1 MDVRGRFMP
10 QIRQA
15 RRAPAKRAP
24 VPRTRQRAAPR
35 RADGSAWTMKLGAW
49 AHARM
54 RAAQHD
60 NVTRKILFGAT
71 LVSVI
76 AILIVLA
83 AGLGVLD
90 NMGRSISTSAANTA
104 RSMGLA
110 VKVVNVQAP
119 IGLEMSEHQRA
130 EVQAI
135 AGIIPEEVMFGVNP
149 NQIRARVADLPW
161 VENVMVRR
169 LWPDQ
174 IQIVITPRA
183 ASALW
188 QENGKLTYMD
198 ATGRKLGGANV
209 SSAKGLALVVGPNA
223 GPAAPALFA
232 ALAPYRE
239 VANRTS
245 AAIRVGDR
253 RWTLRMKSGGDI
265 LLPETNV
272 AAALAQLNQ
281 LQISHRLLDRPYAR
295 LDLRTPGT
303 LILRPTAEVLSVN
316 ASTTAAKSARGV

>member
-1 MDVRGRFMP
+1 MDAGGRVMP
-10 QIRQA
+10 AIRQA

-24 VPRTRQRAAPR
+24 APRPRQRSPQR

-54 RAAQHD
+54 RAARHD
-60 NVTRKILFGAT
+60 SLTRKILMAVT
-71 LVSVI
+71 CISVV
-76 AILIVLA
+76 ALLLVLA
-83 AGLGVLD
+83 AGLGVLE
-90 NMGRSISTSAANTA
+90 NMGRGISQSAANTA

-110 VKVVNVQAP
+110 VRVVNVQAP
-119 IGLEMSEHQRA
+119 VGLEMSEYQRA
-130 EVQAI
+130 EAQAI
-135 AGIIPEEVMFGVNP
+135 AGIVPEEVMFGVDP

-161 VENVMVRR
+161 VESVMVRR

-188 QENGKLTYMD
+188 QENGKLTFID
-198 ATGRKLGGANV
+198 ATGRKLGRAKV
-209 SSAKGLALVVGPNA
+209 TSAQGFALVVGPNA

-265 LLPETNV
+265 LLPETNM
-272 AAALAQLNQ
+272 AAALAQLDQ

-295 LDLRTPGT
+295 LDMRTSGT
-303 LILRPTAEVLSVN
+303 LILRPTTEVLSVN
-316 ASTTAAKSARGV
+316 AATSAAKSASGV

>member
-1 MDVRGRFMP
+1 MP
-10 QIRQA
+10 AIRQA

-24 VPRTRQRAAPR
+24 APRTRSRAAPR

-54 RAAQHD
+54 RSAQHD
-60 NVTRKILFGAT
+60 HVTRKVLFGAT
-71 LVSVI
+71 AVSVV
-76 AILIVLA
+76 AILLVLA

-90 NMGRSISTSAANTA
+90 NMGRGISSAAANTA

-110 VKVVNVQAP
+110 VRVVNVQAP
-119 IGLEMSEHQRA
+119 FGLEMSEYQRA

-135 AGIIPEEVMFGVNP
+135 AGIVPDEVMFSVNP
-149 NQIRARVADLPW
+149 DQIRGRVADLPW

-174 IQIVITPRA
+174 VQIVITPRA

-198 ATGRKLGGANV
+198 ATGRKLGAANV
-209 SSAKGLALVVGPNA
+209 TSAKGLALVVGQGA

-232 ALAPYRE
+232 ALAPYQE
-239 VANRTS
+239 VASRTS
-245 AAIRVGDR
+245 AAIRVGNR

-265 LLPETNV
+265 LLPE
-272 AAALAQLNQ
+272 ADMAGALGQLNQ
-281 LQISHRLLDRPYAR
+281 MQQSHKLLDRPYAR
-295 LDLRTPGT
+295 LDMRTSGT
-303 LILRPTAEVLSVN
+303 LILRPTTEVLSVN
-316 ASTTAAKSARGV
+316 TSPSAAKPAQGV

>member
-1 MDVRGRFMP
+1 MP
-10 QIRQA
+10 QVRPA

-24 VPRTRQRAAPR
+24 APRTRQRSAPR

-60 NVTRKILFGAT
+60 SVTRKVLMGAT
-71 LVSVI
+71 IVSVI
-76 AILIVLA
+76 AILVVLA

-90 NMGRSISTSAANTA
+90 NMGRGIANSAANTA

-110 VKVVNVQAP
+110 VRVVNVQTP
-119 IGLEMSEHQRA
+119 LGQQMSEYQRA
-130 EVQAI
+130 EAQAI
-135 AGIIPEEVMFGVNP
+135 AGIVPDEVMFGINP
-149 NQIRARVADLPW
+149 NEIRARVADLPW
-161 VENVMVRR
+161 VEDVMVRR

-198 ATGRKLGGANV
+198 ATGRKLGAANV
-209 SSAKGLALVVGPNA
+209 TSAKGLALVVGQGA

-232 ALAPYRE
+232 ALGPNQE
-239 VANRTS
+239 VATRTA
-245 AAIRVGDR
+245 AAIRVGNR

-265 LLPETNV
+265 LLPEADMSV
-272 AAALAQLNQ
+272 ALAQLNQ
-281 LQISHRLLDRPYAR
+281 LQVSQKLLDRPYAR
-295 LDLRTPGT
+295 LDMRTSGT
-303 LILRPTAEVLSVN
+303 LILRPTTEVLSVN
-316 ASTTAAKSARGV
+316 ASISAAKSARGV

>member
-1 MDVRGRFMP
+1 MP
-10 QIRQA
+10 AIRQA

-24 VPRTRQRAAPR
+24 SPRTRQRNGPR
-35 RADGSAWTMKLGAW
+35 RTENSAWTMKLGAW

-60 NVTRKILFGAT
+60 SVTRKVLMGAT
-71 LVSVI
+71 LVSVV

-90 NMGRSISTSAANTA
+90 NMGRGFSDSAANTA
-104 RSMGLA
+104 RSMGLS
-110 VKVVNVQAP
+110 VRVVNVQTP
-119 IGLEMSEHQRA
+119 IGLEMSEYQRA
-130 EVQAI
+130 EAQAI
-135 AGIIPEEVMFGVNP
+135 AGIVPDEVMFGVNP
-149 NQIRARVADLPW
+149 SEIRARVADLPW

-188 QENGKLTYMD
+188 QENGRLTFMD
-198 ATGRKLGGANV
+198 ASGRKLGPARV
-209 SSAKGLALVVGPNA
+209 TSAQGLALVVGPNA

-239 VANRTS
+239 VASRTS

-253 RWTLRMKSGGDI
+253 RWTLRLKTGGDI
-265 LLPETNV
+265 LLPEADMV
-272 AAALAQLNQ
+272 GAIAQLNQ
-281 LQISHRLLDRPYAR
+281 LQASHKLLDRPFAR
-295 LDLRTPGT
+295 LDMRTPGT
-303 LILRPTAEVLSVN
+303 LILRPPIFRPTTEVTSVN
-316 ASTTAAKSARGV
+316 APLNAVKSAQGV

>member
-1 MDVRGRFMP
+1 MP
-10 QIRQA
+10 AMRQQA
-15 RRAPAKRAP
+15 RRSPAKRAP
-24 VPRTRQRAAPR
+24 APRTRQRAAPR

-60 NVTRKILFGAT
+60 NVTRNVLMGAT
-71 LVSVI
+71 ITSVV
-76 AILIVLA
+76 AILLVLA

-90 NMGRSISTSAANTA
+90 NMGRGISDSAANTA
-104 RSMGLA
+104 RGMGLA
-110 VKVVNVQAP
+110 VRVVNVQSP
-119 IGLEMSEHQRA
+119 VGFEMSEYQRSEA
-130 EVQAI
+130 QAI
-135 AGIIPEEVMFGVNP
+135 AGIIPDEVMFGVDP
-149 NQIRARVADLPW
+149 SEIRARVADLPW

-198 ATGRKLGGANV
+198 ATGRKLGVANV
-209 SSAKGLALVVGPNA
+209 TSAKGLALVVGPNA

-232 ALAPYRE
+232 ALASYQE
-239 VANRTS
+239 VASRTT

-253 RWTLRMKSGGDI
+253 RWTLRMKSGGDV
-265 LLPETNV
+265 LLPETNF
-272 AAALAQLNQ
+272 ADALAKLNQ
-281 LQISHRLLDRPYAR
+281 LQISHKLLDRPFAR
-295 LDLRTPGT
+295 LDIRTPGT
-303 LILRPTAEVLSVN
+303 LILRPTTEVLSVN
-316 ASTTAAKSARGV
+316 APLSSAKPARGV

>member
-1 MDVRGRFMP
+1 MP
-10 QIRQA
+10 AMRQT

-24 VPRTRQRAAPR
+24 APRQRQRSAPR
-35 RADGSAWTMKLGAW
+35 RADGSGWTMKLGAW

-60 NVTRKILFGAT
+60 HVTRRFLMGAT
-71 LVSVI
+71 IVSVV
-76 AILIVLA
+76 AILMVLA

-90 NMGRSISTSAANTA
+90 NMGRAISDTAANTA

-110 VKVVNVQAP
+110 VRVVNVQAP
-119 IGLEMSEHQRA
+119 IGLEMSEYQRA
-130 EVQAI
+130 EAQAI
-135 AGIIPEEVMFGVNP
+135 AGIVPDEVMFGVDP
-149 NQIRARVADLPW
+149 SVIRTRIADLPW
-161 VENVMVRR
+161 VEDVMVRR

-198 ATGRKLGGANV
+198 ATGRKLGAANV
-209 SSAKGLALVVGPNA
+209 TSAKGLALVVGQGA

-232 ALAPYRE
+232 ALGPYQE
-239 VANRTS
+239 VATRTS

-265 LLPETNV
+265 LLPETDFV
-272 AAALAQLNQ
+272 GALASLNQ
-281 LQISHRLLDRPYAR
+281 LQISHKLLDRPYAR

-303 LILRPTAEVLSVN
+303 LILRPTTEVLSVN
-316 ASTTAAKSARGV
+316 TLANTVKSARGV

>member
-1 MDVRGRFMP
+1 MP
-10 QIRQA
+10 AMRQT
-15 RRAPAKRAP
+15 RRAPAKRAAAP
-24 VPRTRQRAAPR
+24 RQRQRSAPR
-35 RADGSAWTMKLGAW
+35 RADGSGWTMKLGAW

-60 NVTRKILFGAT
+60 NVTRRFLMGAT
-71 LVSVI
+71 IVSVV
-76 AILIVLA
+76 AILMVLA

-90 NMGRSISTSAANTA
+90 NMGRAISDSAANTA
-104 RSMGLA
+104 RNMGLA
-110 VKVVNVQAP
+110 VRVVNVQAP
-119 IGLEMSEHQRA
+119 IGLEMSEYQRA
-130 EVQAI
+130 EAQAI
-135 AGIIPEEVMFGVNP
+135 AGIVPDEVMFGVDP
-149 NQIRARVADLPW
+149 SVIRARVADLPW

-198 ATGRKLGGANV
+198 ATGRKLGAANV
-209 SSAKGLALVVGPNA
+209 TSAKGLALVVGKGA

-232 ALAPYRE
+232 ALGPNQE
-239 VANRTS
+239 VASRTS

-265 LLPETNV
+265 LLPETDF
-272 AAALAQLNQ
+272 AGALAQLNQ
-281 LQISHRLLDRPYAR
+281 LQVSHKLLDRPYGR
-295 LDLRTPGT
+295 LDIRTPGT
-303 LILRPTAEVLSVN
+303 LILRPPTLPPTTEVLSVN
-316 ASTTAAKSARGV
+316 ASMVAAKPARGV

>member
-1 MDVRGRFMP
+1 MP
-10 QIRQA
+10 AIRQA

-24 VPRTRQRAAPR
+24 TPRTRQRAAPR

-60 NVTRKILFGAT
+60 SVTRKVLMVAT
-71 LVSVI
+71 IVSVV
-76 AILIVLA
+76 AILMVLA

-90 NMGRSISTSAANTA
+90 NMGRSISDTAANSA
-104 RSMGLA
+104 RSMGLS
-110 VKVVNVQAP
+110 VRVVNVQTP
-119 IGLEMSEHQRA
+119 IGLQMSEYQRA
-130 EVQAI
+130 EAQAI
-135 AGIIPEEVMFGVNP
+135 AGIVPDDVMFSVDP

-198 ATGRKLGGANV
+198 ATGRKLGAANV
-209 SSAKGLALVVGPNA
+209 TTAKGFALVVGPNA

-232 ALAPYRE
+232 ALAPYQE
-239 VANRTS
+239 VASRTS

-253 RWTLRMKSGGDI
+253 RWTLRMRSGGDI
-265 LLPETNV
+265 LLPETDMV
-272 AAALAQLNQ
+272 GALAQLNQ
-281 LQISHRLLDRPYAR
+281 MQISNKLLDRPYAR
-295 LDLRTPGT
+295 LDMRTSGT
-303 LILRPTAEVLSVN
+303 LILRPTTEVLSVN
-316 ASTTAAKSARGV
+316 ASQSAAKSARGV

>member
-1 MDVRGRFMP
+1 MP
-10 QIRQA
+10 AIRQS

-24 VPRTRQRAAPR
+24 MPRTRQRAAPR

-60 NVTRKILFGAT
+60 SVTRQVLMGAT
-71 LVSVI
+71 IVSVV

-90 NMGRSISTSAANTA
+90 NMGKGVSQAAASAA

-110 VKVVNVQAP
+110 VRVVNVQAP
-119 IGLEMSEHQRA
+119 IGLEMSEFQRA
-130 EVQAI
+130 EAQAI
-135 AGIIPEEVMFGVNP
+135 AGIIPDEVMFGVSP
-149 NQIRARVADLPW
+149 DEIRGRVAVLPW

-198 ATGRKLGGANV
+198 ATGRRLGRADV
-209 SSAKGLALVVGPNA
+209 TSAKGLALVVGPHA

-232 ALAPYRE
+232 ALAPNQE
-239 VANRTS
+239 VASRTS
-245 AAIRVGDR
+245 AAIRIGNR

-265 LLPETNV
+265 LLPETDMARAV
-272 AAALAQLNQ
+272 AQLNQ
-281 LQISHRLLDRPYAR
+281 MQISTRLLDRPFAR
-295 LDLRTPGT
+295 LDMRTPGT
-303 LILRPTAEVLSVN
+303 LILRPTTEVLSVN
-316 ASTTAAKSARGV
+316 ASQSVARAARGV

>member
-1 MDVRGRFMP
+1 MP
-10 QIRQA
+10 AVRQA

-24 VPRTRQRAAPR
+24 APRTRQRAAPR

-54 RAAQHD
+54 RAARHD
-60 NVTRKILFGAT
+60 NVTRNVLFGAT
-71 LVSVI
+71 LVSVV
-76 AILIVLA
+76 AILVVLA

-90 NMGRSISTSAANTA
+90 NMGKGIANSAASTA

-110 VKVVNVQAP
+110 VRVVNVQAP
-119 IGLEMSEHQRA
+119 IGLEMSEYQRA

-135 AGIIPEEVMFGVNP
+135 AGIIPDEVMFGVDP

-188 QENGKLTYMD
+188 QENGKLSYMD
-198 ATGRKLGGANV
+198 ATGRRLGAANV
-209 SSAKGLALVVGPNA
+209 TSAKGLALVVGRNA
-223 GPAAPALFA
+223 GVAAPALFA
-232 ALAPYRE
+232 ALGAHQE
-239 VANRTS
+239 VATRTS
-245 AAIRVGDR
+245 AAIRVSDR
-253 RWTLRMKSGGDI
+253 RWNLRMKSGGDI
-265 LLPETNV
+265 LLPEANMV
-272 AAALAQLNQ
+272 GALAQLNQ
-281 LQISHRLLDRPYAR
+281 MQVSHKLLDRPYAR
-295 LDLRTPGT
+295 LDMRTPGT
-303 LILRPTAEVLSVN
+303 PQPLAPQPLAPQPLARRQ
-316 ASTTAAKSARGV
+316 KSCR